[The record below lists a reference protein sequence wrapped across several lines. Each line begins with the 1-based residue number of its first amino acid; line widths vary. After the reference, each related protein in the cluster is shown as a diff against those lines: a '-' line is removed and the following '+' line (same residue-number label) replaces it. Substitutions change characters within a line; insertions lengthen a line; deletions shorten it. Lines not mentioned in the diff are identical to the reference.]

1 MAPAK
6 EWRSSVFPA
15 QLLRASVPL
24 LALSLPLGLPA
35 PAFAVPKETA
45 GQAEVVV
52 SRVSGLLGDVTREI
66 VVKDDVFSQEV
77 IETGPEAATRIVFR
91 DGTRLSMG
99 PSSRVTLDRY
109 VFDPKT
115 GAGRLAMNFLSGVF
129 EFLSGAMN
137 EAGYDLRTP
146 FAQLSVRGTQIIIDT
161 NTKVIAVPKG
171 SVLVTTLDGQ
181 QLLISRT
188 ECLTRD
194 ADQKWRVVTG
204 SCEQFLDRYGTMIA
218 LLTSGVAPGAG
229 PSSPF
234 GLLPIPNL
242 QQRGYASPDRGGLS
256 IFQRHVGPSPN

>member
-24 LALSLPLGLPA
+24 LALSLPFGLPA

-109 VFDPKT
+109 VYDPKT

-146 FAQLSVRGTQIIIDT
+146 FAQLSVRGTEVIIDIKA
-161 NTKVIAVPKG
+161 KVVVVPKG
-171 SVLVTTLDGQ
+171 LVLATTPDGQ
-181 QLLISRT
+181 QFLISKT
-188 ECLTRD
+188 ECLTAD
-194 ADQKWRVVTG
+194 SDQKWRVVSG
-204 SCEQFLDRYGTMIA
+204 SCDQFLNRYGTMVA
-218 LLTSGVAPGAG
+218 LLTSGVEPGAG
-229 PSSPF
+229 PASPF
-234 GLLPIPNL
+234 NIIPILNHQLGQGFPAAN
-242 QQRGYASPDRGGLS
+242 GPS
-256 IFQRHVGPSPN
+256 IFQQHVGPSPK

>member
-1 MAPAK
+1 MALMR
-6 EWRSSVFPA
+6 EWRLSGFPV
-15 QLLRASVPL
+15 QLLRTSVLL
-24 LALSLPLGLPA
+24 LALALPLGLSA

-52 SRVSGLLGDVTREI
+52 SRVRGLIGDVTREL

-109 VFDPKT
+109 VYDPKT
-115 GAGRLAMNFLSGVF
+115 GTGRLAMNFLSGVF

-146 FAQLSVRGTQIIIDT
+146 FAQLSVRGTQVIIDT
-161 NTKVIAVPKG
+161 DARAIVVPGG
-171 SVLVTTLDGQ
+171 SVLVTTVDGQ
-181 QLLISRT
+181 QFLVSRD
-188 ECLTRD
+188 ECLTVD
-194 ADQKWRVVTG
+194 SDQKWRVVTG
-204 SCEQFLDRYGTMIA
+204 SCDRFLNRYGTMVA
-218 LLTSGVAPGAG
+218 LLTSGIVPGAG

-234 GLLPIPNL
+234 SLVPTLNL
-242 QQRGYASPDRGGLS
+242 QQGYPAANG
-256 IFQRHVGPSPN
+256 